1 MKKSASEP
9 RIWRVVAAHPVP
21 RSEIQYKSLHLGDW
35 LRRNYVS
42 IGFDKKKQNQPMARF
57 RDEMKKGD
65 RVVVTTDGY
74 IWAMGEITGPMYERE
89 EPELYS
95 NRRDVLWYKVTRKDV
110 KSFPAKLRNKLSQ
123 RPTVIPLSD
132 SEWSTILASI

>member
-1 MKKSASEP
+1 
-9 RIWRVVAAHPVP
+9 
-21 RSEIQYKSLHLGDW
+21 
-35 LRRNYVS
+35 
-42 IGFDKKKQNQPMARF
+42 MARF

-89 EPELYS
+89 GPELYA

-132 SEWSTILASI
+132 NEWSTILASI